1 MDSKIDLEELDKKM
15 QEDGWNFKGAV
26 LHYKKAFKEQASI
39 YEKDGKYI
47 VSGIDS
53 SGESVLFEPI
63 SKKEAEKRLEES
75 IKEISKFMF
84 KKI

>member
-1 MDSKIDLEELDKKM
+1 MDSEIDLEELDKKM
-15 QEDGWNFKGAV
+15 QKDGWNFKGAV
-26 LHYKKAFKEQASI
+26 LHYKKAFKEQASV
-39 YEKDGKYI
+39 YEKEGKYI

-53 SGESVLFEPI
+53 SGESVLFKSI

>member
-1 MDSKIDLEELDKKM
+1 MDSEIDLEELDKKM
-15 QEDGWNFKGAV
+15 QKDGWNFKGAV
-26 LHYKKAFKEQASI
+26 LHYKKAFKEQASV
-39 YEKDGKYI
+39 YEKEGKYF

-63 SKKEAEKRLEES
+63 SKKEAEKRLDES